1 MREKELLT
9 ADAIKALKDELEEL
23 KTTRWEETQEKLKAA
38 RALGDLAENAE
49 WYAAKDEER
58 QLKFRIEEI
67 ERILK
72 SQENAA
78 E

>member
-1 MREKELLT
+1 MRETELLT

-23 KTTRWEETQEKLKAA
+23 KTTRWEEVQEKLKAA

-49 WYAAKDEER
+49 YDAAMYEREEMIV
-58 QLKFRIEEI
+58 RIEEI
-67 ERILK
+67 ERILE